1 MRIVLHIG
9 WRKTGTSTIQYLLDA
24 SRQFLRERDRI
35 NYPQTALIWHAHHV
49 AAWKLL
55 GRKRGASREGTFRDM
70 LSEDDEQLPSRLAET
85 FNGHEVAIIAYVRRQ
100 DRYIESRYNQH
111 VKSTRRLMANVSRFA
126 QDQLGALDYYEQFRR
141 WAAAFGRENLE
152 VRIYDRAGFRG
163 GDVRLDFLDALGI
176 DERGLSFDEG
186 MSNVS
191 LGYSAVQ
198 FLRRFNAIPHTGIQ
212 RRMVLRL
219 LEQRDRRHPE
229 HTSFF
234 SPEER
239 CAIMERFRE
248 SNRRFAKEFLGLD
261 DVFELTAEE
270 LAAEAALDRTYGE
283 KRFREMLAVVLPRLA
298 KDERDGQ

>member
-1 MRIVLHIG
+1 
-9 WRKTGTSTIQYLLDA
+9 
-24 SRQFLRERDRI
+24 
-35 NYPQTALIWHAHHV
+35 
-49 AAWKLL
+49 
-55 GRKRGASREGTFRDM
+55 
-70 LSEDDEQLPSRLAET
+70 
-85 FNGHEVAIIAYVRRQ
+85 
-100 DRYIESRYNQH
+100 
-111 VKSTRRLMANVSRFA
+111 VSRFA

-212 RRMVLRL
+212 RRLVLQL
-219 LEQRDRRHPE
+219 LEQHDRQHPE

-239 CAIMERFRE
+239 CAIVERFRE